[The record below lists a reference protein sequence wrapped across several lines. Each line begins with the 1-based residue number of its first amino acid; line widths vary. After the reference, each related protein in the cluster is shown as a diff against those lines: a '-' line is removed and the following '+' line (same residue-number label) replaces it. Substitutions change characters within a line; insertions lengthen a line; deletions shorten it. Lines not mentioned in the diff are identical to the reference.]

1 MQYCVSVEARRTGHE
16 EALFT
21 TWDQFQPTTI
31 GNRLAVLLI
40 RCWPPILCFFNAGSQ
55 NQCVGRFWKRSNL
68 GLRRLASGEV
78 CVNSLG
84 FVVN

>member
-40 RCWPPILCFFNAGSQ
+40 RCWPPILCFFLMQEVRTSVLADSGSDPIWDCEGLCREK
-55 NQCVGRFWKRSNL
+55 CV
-68 GLRRLASGEV
+68 
-78 CVNSLG
+78 
-84 FVVN
+84 